1 MLVADWLSG
10 TGLTKLMLV
19 AEWLSDTGLTKLM
32 LVADWLWHNFEAQ
45 GSRKLWYDASLVSA
59 MLYFYS
65 LRLLSLLALLAY
77 FALHDNDTNIS
88 IGWFSRNVFP
98 VIFIYTKHGQMAIS
112 TCKHHTCDSG
122 QYILILTNQSECVF
136 NP

>member
-1 MLVADWLSG
+1 MLVADWLSD

-19 AEWLSDTGLTKLM
+19 AHWLSDTGLTKLMLVADWLSDTGLTKLILAADWLSDTGLTKLM

-77 FALHDNDTNIS
+77 FALQ
-88 IGWFSRNVFP
+88 W
-98 VIFIYTKHGQMAIS
+98 
-112 TCKHHTCDSG
+112 
-122 QYILILTNQSECVF
+122 
-136 NP
+136 